1 MSICFLIFYQLFVDN
16 DVLQCYNHLESEVI
30 SINTRIKQLRKELK
44 MTQHEFALRIGT
56 TQNVLANYESGR
68 RNPSSSVVNNICKT
82 FNVRE
87 DWLRYG
93 EGDMF
98 IVVSKELE
106 LMAWAGEVLR
116 EESSSFRHRFVAA
129 LSTLDAKDWEELERL
144 LIKMT
149 EALEDDS
156 KK

>member
-1 MSICFLIFYQLFVDN
+1 MTQQEFADRLKVARNNIAGYEIGNRKPSDA
-16 DVLQCYNHLESEVI
+16 VI
-30 SINTRIKQLRKELK
+30 SL
-44 MTQHEFALRIGT
+44 
-56 TQNVLANYESGR
+56 
-68 RNPSSSVVNNICKT
+68 ICKT

>member
-1 MSICFLIFYQLFVDN
+1 L
-16 DVLQCYNHLESEVI
+16 LESEVI
-30 SINTRIKQLRKELK
+30 SIDTRIKQLRKALDL
-44 MTQHEFALRIGT
+44 TQQEFADRLRIKRNT
-56 TQNVLANYESGR
+56 VAMYETGR
-68 RNPSSSVVNNICKT
+68 NIPIDAVISLICKT